1 MVNIYSPTNDVNN
14 ICKKRTK
21 SEDTFSFVF
30 VNVLFYKIT
39 ASLFNFITQI
49 FINLNMYKGY

>member
-39 ASLFNFITQI
+39 A
-49 FINLNMYKGY
+49 

>member
-1 MVNIYSPTNDVNN
+1 MVNIYSPTHDVNN

-39 ASLFNFITQI
+39 A
-49 FINLNMYKGY
+49 